1 MKRNDRIIFS
11 LALTL
16 LVLFSYVSFYD
27 FSEECRNVRE
37 NSVRLHIL
45 ANSDSENDQRLKLM
59 VRDEIL
65 KEYGNVMGSCKNRAD
80 AVKKLE
86 GLREDIKNTS
96 VSVLRKEH
104 SLYDVNVHLEN
115 MYFDNR
121 DYEDGI
127 TMPAGSY
134 DALRIEI
141 GEGRGKNWWCV
152 MYPPLCIPVCC
163 ERDSLILKERIKDL
177 RQEKG
182 FEAKFAFVEFSQ
194 KFAEKLKNR

>member
-16 LVLFSYVSFYD
+16 SVLFSYVSFFD
-27 FSEECRNVRE
+27 FSIECGQVRE

-65 KEYGNVMGSCKNRAD
+65 KEYGDIMGSCKNRED
-80 AVKKLE
+80 AVEKLS
-86 GLREDIKNTS
+86 GIKDDIKDTS
-96 VSVLRKEH
+96 VSVLRKEG
-104 SLYDVNVHLEN
+104 SLYDVNVCLEN
-115 MYFDNR
+115 IYFDNR
-121 DYEDGI
+121 DYGDDI
-127 TMPAGSY
+127 TMPAGNY
-134 DALRIEI
+134 DALRVEI
-141 GEGRGKNWWCV
+141 GEAKGKNWWCV

-177 RQEKG
+177 RAEKG
-182 FEAKFAFVEFSQ
+182 FEAKFAFVEFGQ
-194 KFAEKLKNR
+194 KVAEKLKNR